1 MYSYRNTIPTAV
13 PHVGVIVKRMRSLRG
28 LTQAQLA
35 ERAGLTQ
42 GYVAKIESAQYAPD
56 PALSVVVK
64 LARALGVSIG
74 ELVAEK
80 RRGKRK
86 QV

>member
-1 MYSYRNTIPTAV
+1 M
-13 PHVGVIVKRMRSLRG
+13 PHIGAIVKRLRDAQG

-42 GYVAKIESAQYAPD
+42 GYVAKIESAAYAPD
-56 PALSVVVK
+56 PALSVVLK
-64 LARALGVSIG
+64 LARALDVSIG

-80 RRGKRK
+80 PRGKRK

>member
-1 MYSYRNTIPTAV
+1 M
-13 PHVGVIVKRMRSLRG
+13 PHIGVIVKRLRDARG
-28 LTQAQLA
+28 LTQTQLA

-42 GYVAKIESAQYAPD
+42 GYVAKIESAAYAPD
-56 PALSVVVK
+56 PALSVVLR

-80 RRGKRK
+80 PTRRRK
-86 QV
+86 QP